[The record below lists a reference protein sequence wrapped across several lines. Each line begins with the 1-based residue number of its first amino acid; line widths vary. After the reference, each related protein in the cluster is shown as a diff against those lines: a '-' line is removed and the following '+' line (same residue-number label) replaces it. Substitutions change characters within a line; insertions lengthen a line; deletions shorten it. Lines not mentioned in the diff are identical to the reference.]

1 MNSVTSRT
9 YLELSDYDL
18 EFCRRLALSP
28 KSQMQVKRTARV
40 LLEMHRYADAGCLS
54 MRTGIP
60 VQVLGQIRQCY
71 ETEGLQQVLAAGV
84 PVEVP
89 GHSRRLVLDESERLF
104 CRHIVDEQLGSAGRQ
119 RRARALLLLDQAF
132 EKAEAARTSGLCER
146 TLERLVERYQ
156 THGAEG
162 AVNDG
167 PRLGRPVRYPREE
180 FVPLIRQIVQQTRP
194 EALLKWTM
202 KDLRESLASHRREA
216 AEISEP
222 TLRTLMRQAGLNFR
236 RIGFP

>member
-84 PVEVP
+84 PV
-89 GHSRRLVLDESERLF
+89 
-104 CRHIVDEQLGSAGRQ
+104 
-119 RRARALLLLDQAF
+119 
-132 EKAEAARTSGLCER
+132 
-146 TLERLVERYQ
+146 
-156 THGAEG
+156 
-162 AVNDG
+162 
-167 PRLGRPVRYPREE
+167 
-180 FVPLIRQIVQQTRP
+180 
-194 EALLKWTM
+194 
-202 KDLRESLASHRREA
+202 
-216 AEISEP
+216 
-222 TLRTLMRQAGLNFR
+222 
-236 RIGFP
+236 